1 MTKPKLPLK
10 RRLLRLFFWLA
21 GIAVVFVIYGDL
33 FGPHT
38 TFYIMAHY
46 MAYRDSSVNIV
57 PKPLTDNTSSH
68 SPGTTLS
75 YYGETFEVPWRGIVV
90 QKVVSKITA
99 VEFASGQSL
108 MIWAP
113 MGRRGIL
120 NDAVDDKQMGED
132 WRLALGP
139 GDLMRTAYDQKSAVL
154 NVTTSDLK
162 FLDPP
167 RDSLR
172 TFYLLLFKELGEIES
187 SAGMYSFQ
195 TSAARGFQLGNPA
208 SAWRTRLDFFDS
220 AGNSLGEIVCWLG
233 KNPSARGTQ
242 AEINRIIQ
250 TFHPV
255 ASASNNSASLA
266 PSPTSSSPIPTPAVA
281 H

>member
-1 MTKPKLPLK
+1 MKKPKLSLK
-10 RRLLRLFFWLA
+10 RRLLRLFLWLA
-21 GIAVVFVIYGDL
+21 GIALAFFLYGEL
-33 FGPHT
+33 LGPQT

-46 MAYRDSSVNIV
+46 LAYKDSTVNIV
-57 PKPLTDNTSSH
+57 PRPLTGNTVSQ

-75 YYGETFEVPWRGIVV
+75 YYGNTFEVPWRSIVV
-90 QKVVSKITA
+90 QKVVSKIA
-99 VEFASGQSL
+99 LVEFASGQSV
-108 MIWAP
+108 MVWAP

-132 WRLALGP
+132 WGRALGSA
-139 GDLMRTAYDQKSAVL
+139 DLMRTPYDQKSAVL

-187 SAGMYSFQ
+187 STGIYTFQ
-195 TSAARGFQLGNPA
+195 SGAARGFQLGNPA
-208 SAWRTRLDFFDS
+208 KTWRTRLDFFDS
-220 AGNSLGEIVCWLG
+220 TGNSLGEIVCWLG
-233 KNPSARGTQ
+233 KDASARGTQ

-250 TFHPV
+250 TFHPI
-255 ASASNNSASLA
+255 ASTPNSPALA
-266 PSPTSSSPIPTPAVA
+266 RVPPNSPSHAVSPATY
-281 H
+281 